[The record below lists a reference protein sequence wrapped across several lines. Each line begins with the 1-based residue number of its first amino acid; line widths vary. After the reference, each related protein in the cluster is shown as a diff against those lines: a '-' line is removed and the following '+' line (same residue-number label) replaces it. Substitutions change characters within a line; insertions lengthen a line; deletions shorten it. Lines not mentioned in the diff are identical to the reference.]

1 MASKTALMTALFDQ
15 FTTFLTELA
24 QMYPNDPDFSMF
36 LTTIRLM
43 RNTNP
48 TLVVTNIYEATHPYE
63 EQIMSKDEKF
73 FVEKNY
79 QDHTQEV
86 DLDVMNKLKLYVNA
100 MSESSKESV
109 WKYCQNITRL
119 AKACRS

>member
-86 DLDVMNKLKLYVNA
+86 DLDVMNKLKLYVSA